1 MKEFENKKVSLV
13 KGFVWLAVFLIPAI
27 ALFVISLIF
36 ENLAFLSPVSVVLF
50 LCALFV
56 CVGFFTNQPNEAKVF
71 TLFGKYK
78 GTCRAQGLNW
88 CNPFYFKRKMSL
100 RKRNFNVDK
109 IKVNDALGNPIEISA
124 VVVWAVEDTYQAC
137 FDVENYETYVE
148 TQSESALRELAGMY
162 PYDLFDDTSENVV
175 TLRDNNEEVN
185 KNLQASVQKR
195 LDKVGVEVL
204 ETRINHIAYAQ
215 EIAAAMLQRQQA
227 SAIIAARKIIVEGA
241 VSMVEMAL
249 NDLKKKNIVTLTD
262 KSKAEIVG
270 NLLIVLCGD
279 KNAQPVITTNKEL
292 S

>member
-1 MKEFENKKVSLV
+1 MKEFENKTANLKTGIIVVSALALLTIIFGIISMSIEEPV
-13 KGFVWLAVFLIPAI
+13 TMIFSSIFGFAT
-27 ALFVISLIF
+27 LFC
-36 ENLAFLSPVSVVLF
+36 LS
-50 LCALFV
+50 
-56 CVGFFTNQPNEAKVF
+56 GFFTNQPNEAKVL

-78 GTCRAQGLNW
+78 GTCRIPGLNW
-88 CNPFYFKRKMSL
+88 CNPFYLKRKMSL

-124 VVVWAVEDTYQAC
+124 VVVWQVEDTYQAS
-137 FDVENYETYVE
+137 FDVENYETYVQ

-162 PYDLFDDTSENVV
+162 PYDLFDDTSENVI

-185 KNLQASVQKR
+185 QNLKTSVQKR
-195 LDKVGVEVL
+195 LDKVGVTVL
-204 ETRINHIAYAQ
+204 EARINHIAYAQ

-249 NDLKKKNIVTLTD
+249 QDLKKKNIVTLTD

-279 KNAQPVITTNKEL
+279 KSATPVITTNKDL
-292 S
+292 N

>member
-1 MKEFENKKVSLV
+1 MKEFECKTVSLK
-13 KGFVWLAVFLIPAI
+13 KGIILTSIFIILAIMFFVLSICFNQPFLTFI
-27 ALFVISLIF
+27 
-36 ENLAFLSPVSVVLF
+36 
-50 LCALFV
+50 CALSIFATV
-56 CVGFFTNQPNEAKVF
+56 IVLLGFFSNQPNEAKVF
-71 TLFGKYK
+71 TFFGSYK
-78 GTCRAQGLNW
+78 GTCRKQGLNW
-88 CNPFYFKRKMSL
+88 CNPLYLKKKMSL

-124 VVVWAVEDTYQAC
+124 VVVWAVEDTYQAT

-162 PYDLFDDTSENVV
+162 PYDLFDDTSENVI

-195 LDKVGVEVL
+195 LDKVGVEVI
-204 ETRINHIAYAQ
+204 EARINHIAYAP

-249 NDLKKKNIVTLTD
+249 NDLKKKNIVALND
-262 KSKAEIVG
+262 KNKAELVG
-270 NLLIVLCGD
+270 NLLVVLCGD
-279 KNAQPVITTNKEL
+279 KSAQPVITTNKETK
-292 S
+292 

>member
-1 MKEFENKKVSLV
+1 MKEFENEKVCL
-13 KGFVWLAVFLIPAI
+13 KTGLLWILGWFLFNLAFA
-27 ALFVISLIF
+27 ALFVATRLFDLIG
-36 ENLAFLSPVSVVLF
+36 LAAMFWFVGTAF
-50 LCALFV
+50 LCA
-56 CVGFFTNQPNEAKVF
+56 GFFTNQPNEAKVF

-78 GTCRAQGLNW
+78 GTCHKQGLNW
-88 CNPFYFKRKMSL
+88 CNPLYSKAKMSL

-124 VVVWAVEDTYQAC
+124 VVVWQVEDTYQAS
-137 FDVENYETYVE
+137 FDVEDYETYVE

-162 PYDLFDDTSENVV
+162 PYDLFDDTSENVI

-185 KNLQASVQKR
+185 KNLQISVQKR
-195 LDKVGVEVL
+195 LDKVGVEVI
-204 ETRINHIAYAQ
+204 EARINHIAYAQ

-249 NDLKKKNIVTLTD
+249 NDLKAKNIVSLND

-279 KNAQPVITTNKEL
+279 KSAQPVITTNKDL
-292 S
+292 N

>member
-1 MKEFENKKVSLV
+1 MKEYENKKVSLL
-13 KGFVWLAVFLIPAI
+13 KGILWTVGFLVLTIVFV
-27 ALFVISLIF
+27 ALSAAAKLT
-36 ENLAFLSPVSVVLF
+36 FLSPLAVITLMLMIF
-50 LCALFV
+50 CGA
-56 CVGFFTNQPNEAKVF
+56 GFFTNQPNEAKVF

-78 GTCRAQGLNW
+78 GTCRTQGLNW

-124 VVVWAVEDTYQAC
+124 VVVWLVEDTYQAC

-162 PYDLFDDTSENVV
+162 PYDLFDDSSEDVI

-185 KNLQASVQKR
+185 NNLQVSVQKR

-204 ETRINHIAYAQ
+204 EARINHIAYAQ

-249 NDLKKKNIVTLTD
+249 KDLKQRNIVTLTD

-279 KNAQPVITTNKEL
+279 KSATPVITTNKDFN
-292 S
+292 

>member
-1 MKEFENKKVSLV
+1 MKEFENEKVSLYRGILWIV
-13 KGFVWLAVFLIPAI
+13 GETLVLGFLSLCLGIFVSFDLIAITSMIWFILTVFLFA
-27 ALFVISLIF
+27 
-36 ENLAFLSPVSVVLF
+36 
-50 LCALFV
+50 
-56 CVGFFTNQPNEAKVF
+56 GFFTNQPNEAKVF

-78 GTCRAQGLNW
+78 GTCHKQGLNW
-88 CNPFYFKRKMSL
+88 CNPFYLKTKMSL

-124 VVVWAVEDTYQAC
+124 VVVWQVEDTYQAS
-137 FDVENYETYVE
+137 FDVEDYETYVE

-162 PYDLFDDTSENVV
+162 PYDLFDDTSENVI

-185 KNLQASVQKR
+185 KNLQISVQKR
-195 LDKVGVEVL
+195 LDKVGVEVI
-204 ETRINHIAYAQ
+204 EARINHIAYAQ

-279 KNAQPVITTNKEL
+279 KSAQPVITTNKDL
-292 S
+292 N

>member
-1 MKEFENKKVSLV
+1 MKEFENEKTTAKT
-13 KGFVWLAVFLIPAI
+13 GFLILILWFIACAI
-27 ALFVISLIF
+27 GILVTILLKLYDVATIIGAVWFMLTMFICS
-36 ENLAFLSPVSVVLF
+36 
-50 LCALFV
+50 
-56 CVGFFTNQPNEAKVF
+56 GFFINLPNEAKVF

-78 GTCRAQGLNW
+78 GTCHKQGLGW
-88 CNPFYFKRKMSL
+88 CNPLYTKHKMSL

-124 VVVWAVEDTYQAC
+124 VVVWHVEDTYQAS

-148 TQSESALRELAGMY
+148 KQSESALRELAGMY
-162 PYDLFDDTSENVV
+162 PYDLFDDTSENVI

-185 KNLQASVQKR
+185 HNLQISVQKR
-195 LDKVGVEVL
+195 LDTVGVEVI
-204 ETRINHIAYAQ
+204 EAHINHIAYAQ

-249 NDLKKKNIVTLTD
+249 NDLKAKNIVTLND

-279 KNAQPVITTNKEL
+279 KSAQPVITTNKEFD
-292 S
+292 